1 MAGIPILALQ
11 AVRVA
16 LVFVVMMVGS
26 GSSAISRGWPDKN
39 WWGIGVVVAL
49 GLAALPSLG
58 LLLEFLRDSGT
69 VIEIKGV
76 KLNFSKSAVSGC
88 EWSVLTSRIIPA
100 YR

>member
-1 MAGIPILALQ
+1 MAGIPISAQQ

-16 LVFVVMMVGS
+16 LVFVVMMVGFS
-26 GSSAISRGWPDKN
+26 VLSNFHGVAGQELVGNWCRRCSWPGSTAFVRT
-39 WWGIGVVVAL
+39 AL
-49 GLAALPSLG
+49 GV
-58 LLLEFLRDSGT
+58 LRDSGA

-76 KLNFSKSAVSGC
+76 KLDFSKSAVSGC